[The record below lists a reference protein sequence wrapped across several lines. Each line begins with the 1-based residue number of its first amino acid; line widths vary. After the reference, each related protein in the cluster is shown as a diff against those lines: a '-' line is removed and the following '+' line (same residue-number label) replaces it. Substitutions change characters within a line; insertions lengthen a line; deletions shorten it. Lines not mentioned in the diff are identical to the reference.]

1 MLLLVV
7 LALLAIFALLG
18 VAFVVIAN
26 QAYRSSLPIQRIEQE
41 ADPSQVAR
49 AVLLQQGLMQVLH
62 GPTTDAS
69 TGIHLVPRWATIVC
83 WKRCTATIG

>member
-1 MLLLVV
+1 MKATQHSRRSPMIVRHSSFIIHHSSFHRRRGVLLLVV

-41 ADPSQVAR
+41 ADPSQVAPAQR
-49 AVLLQQGLMQVLH
+49 SCSRG
-62 GPTTDAS
+62 
-69 TGIHLVPRWATIVC
+69 
-83 WKRCTATIG
+83 